1 MRKGLKIVI
10 KIIIIIIC
18 ILIVLL
24 GSLAIYITCS
34 PQPVVWLLRNQFGD
48 EAEIQ
53 NVDNYED
60 IKNNVTIYKDLV
72 YPSQDGRNTYD
83 IYLPQNV
90 DEDLATIVWI
100 HGGAF
105 VAGTKDGIENYAV
118 MLANEGYAVVGVDY
132 QWAPEIQ
139 YPGQVRQVEECLA
152 TLENEKDL
160 YHLDLNNIILF
171 GDSAGAHIAA
181 QAVLLATNPEYERA
195 IGVSSAITAEQ
206 LSGAVLYCGPYDVSK
221 MLNTGNKVIDF
232 FASRIGWALLGE
244 KHWQEGEMI
253 KTTTIKDYTT
263 DQFPP
268 VFISDGNSGS
278 FESQGKDLANHLLS
292 KGRDVTS
299 LFFDRN
305 EYGEVGHEYQFSI
318 GDGGAGSLCYEQTV
332 LFLNRISESR
342 HEMNQ

>member
-1 MRKGLKIVI
+1 MNKGLKIFLKTTVI
-10 KIIIIIIC
+10 
-18 ILIVLL
+18 ILCVLIAL
-24 GSLAIYITCS
+24 FGGLVLYITCS
-34 PQPVVWLLRNQFGD
+34 PQPAVWLLRNQFGD
-48 EAEIQ
+48 AAEIQ
-53 NVDNYED
+53 NVDNYEE
-60 IKNNVTIYKDLV
+60 IKNNVTIHKDLV
-72 YPSQDGRNTYD
+72 YPSADERNTYD
-83 IYLPQNV
+83 IYLPKTV
-90 DEDLATIVWI
+90 DEDLPTIVWV

-139 YPGQVRQVEECLA
+139 YPGQVRQVEECLTA
-152 TLENEKDL
+152 LESVKET
-160 YHLDLNNIILF
+160 YHLDLDNIILF

-181 QAVLLATNPEYERA
+181 QAVLLATNPEYEQA

-221 MLNTGNKVIDF
+221 MLNTGNKAIDF

-244 KHWQEGEMI
+244 KHWQDGEMI

-278 FESQGKDLANHLLS
+278 FESQGKELVDDLLNE
-292 KGRDVTS
+292 GIEVTS
-299 LFFDRN
+299 LFFDKN
-305 EYGEVGHEYQFSI
+305 EYGEVGHEYQYSI

-332 LFLNRISESR
+332 LFLNRIIK
-342 HEMNQ
+342 